1 MQQKPYFFR
10 EDVGFLTNVVL
21 GVFLFIALISYHPAD
36 PAFYQY
42 VSGYVVHNWEG
53 FLGAHM
59 AGFFLFFFGYGAYL
73 LPMGFGYMAIKKL
86 KNNLVF
92 RRSWVIGLILLT
104 AGTLGLMS
112 LHLHHNAIFP
122 VGCGGHIGDLIAWQL
137 TDWTDVVGATIILM
151 GTMVIGATSLFE
163 ITWGDWLHVRKSP
176 RVAQSVSV
184 EPSKPQ
190 ERRPVLSRLSKQS
203 SPPVQLSAN
212 LLKENVQKKVAASP
226 QEQAQFSEDI
236 KSRLQDFG
244 IEAQVVG
251 VLEGPVVTRYEV
263 ALAAGTKVSRISA
276 LAKDLARSLSVTSVR
291 IVEVIPG
298 KAVIGLEFPNKDRQ
312 TVSLKEII
320 DTAQFKNAKSGLTL
334 ALGKGVSGETICADL
349 AQMPHLL
356 VAGTT
361 GSGKSVGLNAM
372 LLSMLYKST
381 PEDLRLILIDPKMLE
396 LSAYSDIPHL
406 LTPVVTNM
414 EDAAGTLRWC
424 VAEMERRYQLMASL
438 GVRNISGYNAKVK
451 TQSKTKGLL
460 EEAAERANGESP
472 YEKLPYIVVVVDE
485 FADMIMVVG
494 KKVEQLIAR
503 LAQKARAAGIHIIL
517 ATQRPSVDVITGLI
531 KANVPTRIAF
541 QVSSKID
548 SRTIL
553 DQQGAE
559 ALLGYGDMLYLPS
572 GTSIPTRVHGAYVSD
587 EEVHQVVKEIRK
599 LGEPKYIQGV
609 TTPLEASLSADEN
622 EEQDALYKE
631 ACEEVIKSKKVSISG
646 IQRRFRI
653 GYNRAANL
661 VEAMQ
666 KQGVVSEPES
676 NGQRR
681 VLAEQE

>member
-1 MQQKPYFFR
+1 MRQRQYIIR
-10 EDVGFLTNVVL
+10 QDVGFLTNVLL
-21 GVFLFIALISYHPAD
+21 GVFLLIALVSYHPSD

-42 VSGYVVHNWEG
+42 VSGYMVKNWEG
-53 FLGAHM
+53 FLGAHI
-59 AGFFLFFFGYGAYL
+59 AGFSFFFLGYGAYAVPVGFLYMSIKSLKGDIIIKRSRIVGLSL
-73 LPMGFGYMAIKKL
+73 LAVGF
-86 KNNLVF
+86 
-92 RRSWVIGLILLT
+92 
-104 AGTLGLMS
+104 LGMLS
-112 LHLHHNAIFP
+112 LHMSQDALLP
-122 VGCGGHIGDLIAWQL
+122 VGCGGHLGDMVAWQL
-137 TDWTDVVGATIILM
+137 TAWADIMGATIILM
-151 GTMVIGATSLFE
+151 GVMVIGATTLFE
-163 ITWGDWLHVRKSP
+163 IAWKDIFAITQVERIEIIKPERVRS
-176 RVAQSVSV
+176 
-184 EPSKPQ
+184 
-190 ERRPVLSRLSKQS
+190 RRPVMAKLSKKS
-203 SPPVQLSAN
+203 SVSLSAD
-212 LLKENVQKKVAASP
+212 LLKDAKRPVASSDPGAQEAFAHSIKEQLLNFGVEAS
-226 QEQAQFSEDI
+226 
-236 KSRLQDFG
+236 
-244 IEAQVVG
+244 VVG

-263 ALAAGTKVSRISA
+263 ALAPGMKVSRISA
-276 LAKDLARSLSVTSVR
+276 LAKDLARSLSVSSVR

-298 KAVIGLEFPNKDRQ
+298 KAVIGLEFPNKNRQ

-320 DTAQFKNAKSGLTL
+320 DTPNFKNAKSNLTI
-334 ALGKGVSGETICADL
+334 ALGKGVSGEVVCADL
-349 AQMPHLL
+349 GQMPHLL

-396 LSAYSDIPHL
+396 LSAYSGIPHL

-424 VAEMERRYQLMASL
+424 VAEMERRYKLMASL
-438 GVRNISGYNAKVK
+438 GVRNIKGYNAKVK

-460 EEAAERANGESP
+460 EEAVERANEGESA
-472 YEKLPYIVVVVDE
+472 YETLPYIVVVVDE

-531 KANVPTRIAF
+531 KANIPGRIAF

-587 EEVHQVVKEIRK
+587 DEVHQVVKEIRK
-599 LGEPKYIQGV
+599 LGEPKYIEGV
-609 TTPLEASLSADEN
+609 TNQLELSALEDSES
-622 EEQDALYKE
+622 EDALYKE
-631 ACEEVIKSKKVSISG
+631 ACEEVIKSKKVSISS
-646 IQRRFRI
+646 IQRKFRI

-661 VEAMQ
+661 VETME
-666 KQGVVSEPES
+666 KQGIVSEPES

-681 VLAEQE
+681 VLVDQQE

>member
-1 MQQKPYFFR
+1 MQQKQYYFR
-10 EDVGFLTNVVL
+10 EDVGFLTNMIL
-21 GVFLFIALISYHPAD
+21 GIFLFIALISYHPGD

-53 FLGAHM
+53 FLGAHI

-73 LPMGFGYMAIKKL
+73 LPLAFIYIAVKSLGDCHIFK
-86 KNNLVF
+86 
-92 RRSWVIGLILLT
+92 RSRMIGLGLWML
-104 AGTLGLMS
+104 GSLGLMS
-112 LHLHHNAIFP
+112 LHVHQNAIFP

-137 TDWTDVVGATIILM
+137 TDWADIVGATIILM
-151 GTMVIGATSLFE
+151 GIVIVGGTTLFE
-163 ITWGDWLHVRKSP
+163 FTWVNLFKISP
-176 RVAQSVSV
+176 RRVSEKTEAPKV
-184 EPSKPQ
+184 RSK
-190 ERRPVLSRLSKQS
+190 RPVLSRLSKIES
-203 SPPVQLSAN
+203 VQLSAN
-212 LLKENVQKKVAASP
+212 LLKENVEAKVKIDP
-226 QEQAQFSEDI
+226 QEQAAFAEEI
-236 KSRLQDFG
+236 KKRLSDFG
-244 IEAQVVG
+244 IDAQVVG

-276 LAKDLARSLSVTSVR
+276 LAKDLARSLSVVSVR

-298 KAVIGLEFPNKDRQ
+298 KAVIGLEFPNKNRQ

-320 DTAQFKNAKSGLTL
+320 DTPQFKNSKSPLTV
-334 ALGKGVSGETICADL
+334 ALGKGVSGDIVCADL

-372 LLSMLYKST
+372 LLSMLYKSP

-438 GVRNISGYNAKVK
+438 GVRNINGYNSKVK

-460 EEAAERANGESP
+460 EEAAERADDKGA
-472 YEKLPYIVVVVDE
+472 YEKLPHIVVVVDE

-531 KANVPTRIAF
+531 KANIPTRIAF

-599 LGEPKYIQGV
+599 LGDPQYIQGV
-609 TTPLEASLSADEN
+609 TAPLEVSALDEGV
-622 EEQDALYKE
+622 EQDALYKE
-631 ACEEVIKSKKVSISG
+631 ASEEVIKSKKVSISG

-661 VEAMQ
+661 VEAME
-666 KQGVVSEPES
+666 KQGIVSEPES

-681 VLAEQE
+681 VLVEGQE